1 MLWTAIGGGLHR
13 RGIWCTASSLTD
25 LIWSSPTLL
34 ITLMAGGDDSLLLF
48 LQDLWGD
55 YMFLSTRD
63 LCPTPEMQ
71 PWEPSFLTWEP
82 PGLNRV
88 PTWLQCDS
96 LKNVL
101 TLVYFHSFEGD
112 KQNHSLLQ
120 SSSWFFL
127 FSSVQFSSVAQ
138 SCPTLCD
145 PMNRSTSGLPVHY
158 QLLEFTQT
166 HVHQVS
172 DAIQPSHPLSY

>member
-1 MLWTAIGGGLHR
+1 MLWTAVGGGLHR
-13 RGIWCTASSLTD
+13 KGIWCTASSLTD

-34 ITLMAGGDDSLLLF
+34 ITLMGGGDDSLLLF

-55 YMFLSTRD
+55 YMFLSARD

-88 PTWLQCDS
+88 PTWLSCDS
-96 LKNVL
+96 LINVL

-127 FSSVQFSSVAQ
+127 FSLVQFSRSVVSNSLRPHESQ
-138 SCPTLCD
+138 HIRPPCPSPT
-145 PMNRSTSGLPVHY
+145 PGVNIR
-158 QLLEFTQT
+158 
-166 HVHQVS
+166 
-172 DAIQPSHPLSY
+172 